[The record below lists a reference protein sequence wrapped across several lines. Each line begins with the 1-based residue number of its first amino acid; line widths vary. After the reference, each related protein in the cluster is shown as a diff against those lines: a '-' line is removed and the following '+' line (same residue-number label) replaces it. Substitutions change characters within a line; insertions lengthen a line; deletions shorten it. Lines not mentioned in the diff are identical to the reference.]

1 VTAPVVAPRPLTA
14 GGGRVGPL
22 PTRQRRPAFM
32 AIGAAVVLAAVGAWL
47 YDQAG
52 AKTPVV
58 VVVADVP
65 AGHVVERSDVSTV
78 DVAGAITAV
87 AGGHLEAVVG
97 QTAAVHLLPNTL
109 LQRSIRLRSAQVG
122 SDQCVCLVGDPVSG
136 AGGDGHQDPILQ
148 PGQPDS
154 RGLQAHGQPEVV
166 VARVD
171 GRPGEQGL
179 DDAGRP

>member
-1 VTAPVVAPRPLTA
+1 M
-14 GGGRVGPL
+14 GPL

-32 AIGAAVVLAAVGAWL
+32 AIGAAVVLALAAVGAWL

-109 LQRSIRLRSAQVG
+109 LQRSIRFRSAQIG
-122 SDQCVCLVGDPVSG
+122 SDRLRSVRM
-136 AGGDGHQDPILQ
+136 
-148 PGQPDS
+148 PG
-154 RGLQAHGQPEVV
+154 R
-166 VARVD
+166 
-171 GRPGEQGL
+171 
-179 DDAGRP
+179 